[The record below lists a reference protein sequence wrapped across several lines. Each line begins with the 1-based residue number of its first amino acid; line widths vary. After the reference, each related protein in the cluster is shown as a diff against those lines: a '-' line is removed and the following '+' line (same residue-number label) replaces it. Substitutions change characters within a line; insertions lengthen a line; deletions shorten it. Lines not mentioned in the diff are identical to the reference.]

1 MGDVARTRVEAAE
14 AGTALLW
21 VRGLTRAGLEPADL
35 ELASGELLLISGPSG
50 AGKSL
55 LLRALADLD
64 PNSGEVFLKGEPRN
78 RFPAPQWRRLVTY
91 LSATPGW
98 WAPTV
103 QEHFRPED
111 KDIAAGMLARL
122 GLPPQAMEWDVDRL
136 STGEGQ
142 RLALL
147 RALVQ
152 RPAVL
157 LLDEPTGALDA
168 KSTAQVEDFLRE
180 RLANG
185 LAVILVSHDR
195 AQGRRLAN
203 RILVMAKGGKLSE
216 GPP

>member
-1 MGDVARTRVEAAE
+1 MA
-14 AGTALLW
+14 TAPKQDDSAKERGPVVLT
-21 VRGLTRAGLEPADL
+21 VRGLTRPGLEPLDF
-35 ELASGELLLISGPSG
+35 ELSQGEVLLVSGPSG

-64 PNSGEVFLKGEPRN
+64 PNSGELTLRGRL
-78 RFPAPQWRRLVTY
+78 RRATPAPEWRRLVTY

-98 WAPTV
+98 WAARV
-103 QEHFRPED
+103 AEHFRPED
-111 KDIAAGMLARL
+111 RDLAAGMLPRL
-122 GLPPQAMEWDVDRL
+122 GLPPEALDWPVERL
-136 STGEGQ
+136 SSGEAQ

-168 KSTAQVEDFLRE
+168 ESTARIEGLLRE

-185 LAVILVSHDR
+185 LTILLVSHDR
-195 AQGRRLAN
+195 AQGRRLAK
-203 RILVMAKGGKLSE
+203 RALLVEKGGKVHE
-216 GPP
+216 GRP